1 MSEFP
6 LSETQ
11 KVVHIENELE
21 HEHRKLQRHALKTF

>member
-21 HEHRKLQRHALKTF
+21 HNTIINKGML